1 MDHRSFTL
9 NFEINAFIYD
19 TFITKELKATFEK
32 DLALSY
38 RLTKEEYEKRSLWIK
53 FKEGIARLISPIL

>member
-19 TFITKELKATFEK
+19 TAVAKQLRGEFEK
-32 DLALSY
+32 DLLVSY
-38 RLTKEEYEKRSLWIK
+38 RLTKELYEQRSIWVK
-53 FKEGIARLISPIL
+53 FKEGIARLLSPIL

>member
-19 TFITKELKATFEK
+19 IQVAHQLRAAFEN
-32 DLALSY
+32 DLHVSY
-38 RLTKEEYEKRSLWIK
+38 RLTQELYDQRSLWIK
-53 FKEGIARLISPIL
+53 FKEGIARLLSPIL